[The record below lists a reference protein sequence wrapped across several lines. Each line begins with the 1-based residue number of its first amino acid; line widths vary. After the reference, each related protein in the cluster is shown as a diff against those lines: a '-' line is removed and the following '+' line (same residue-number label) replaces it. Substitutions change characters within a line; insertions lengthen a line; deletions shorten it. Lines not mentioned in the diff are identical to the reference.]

1 MKERS
6 PTTAV
11 ISPAD
16 AARIAGAWVKADFF
30 SSGITIPPNL
40 YQGQLYELESRDQR
54 KLWLSCNS
62 IIISCE

>member
-16 AARIAGAWVKADFF
+16 AARIAGAWVRADFL
-30 SSGITIPPNL
+30 SSAIKIPPNL
-40 YQGQLYELESRDQR
+40 YQGQLYD
-54 KLWLSCNS
+54 
-62 IIISCE
+62 